1 MRDHVARPLHGHRIA
16 DPDVL
21 ALDLV
26 LVVERRI
33 RHDDATHRD
42 GSKLGDGSER
52 AGAPDLDL
60 DGLDDRRRLLGRELM
75 REREARRARHEA
87 EAALQSEIVDLIDY
101 PIDVVAERRALRLD
115 RAIMSQHLLGRAA
128 QPHQLVGR
136 QAEAREG
143 LDHAQLGR
151 GGQRRNFA
159 PGIGEEL
166 QRPAR
171 GHRRV
176 ELAQRAGRGVA
187 RIGKNGLS
195 PLGLPRVDPGEVGM
209 TQIDLATHL
218 EHLGHICAAQLFRD
232 GANGAHIRSHI
243 LALLAVA
250 ARRCLGEKAPLV
262 ADGAGEPSIFG
273 SAVKAGWFSASR
285 SRKRRTRATNS

>member
-1 MRDHVARPLHGHRIA
+1 MSKALRETKWRSRSTACAGQMSPPVQRRTTSSLPVRGLISRTAWLPQAGQSFGKFVGHRGLRPHLADEAEHLRDHVARPLHGHGIA

-42 GSKLGDGSER
+42 GSKLGDRSER

-75 REREARRARHEA
+75 RERPARRARHEA
-87 EAALQSEIVDLIDY
+87 EPALQSEVVDLVDHA
-101 PIDVVAERRALRLD
+101 IDVVAERRALRLD
-115 RAIMSQHLLGRAA
+115 RAIMGQHLLGRAA
-128 QPHQLVGR
+128 KPHQLVGR

-143 LDHAQLGR
+143 LYHAQLGR
-151 GGQRRNFA
+151 GGQRRNFT

-171 GHRRV
+171 GDRRV
-176 ELAQRAGRGVA
+176 ELAQRARRGVA
-187 RIGKNGLS
+187 RIGKRAF
-195 PLGLPRVDPGEVGM
+195 PARP
-209 TQIDLATHL
+209 
-218 EHLGHICAAQLFRD
+218 
-232 GANGAHIRSHI
+232 
-243 LALLAVA
+243 A
-250 ARRCLGEKAPLV
+250 AR
-262 ADGAGEPSIFG
+262 
-273 SAVKAGWFSASR
+273 
-285 SRKRRTRATNS
+285 